1 MPKPVMS
8 SAVQPPMPIIIMTMR
23 FLKRRMFR
31 METLCRNGSRFQ
43 SSGSRSSRMRLP
55 AFGALGRISSAAG
68 FCSSACTTYHV
79 VPSAHSRYAP
89 DETSASGQS
98 KAYRMLVKPYMI
110 LYACQIIF
118 GRKYEPAAMPSTQ
131 PRTEAI
137 PA

>member
-43 SSGSRSSRMRLP
+43 ISGSRSSRMRFP
-55 AFGALGRISSAAG
+55 AFGALGRMSSAAG
-68 FCSSACTTYHV
+68 CRSSACTTYQV

-98 KAYRMLVKPYMI
+98 KAYRMPVKPYMI
-110 LYACQIIF
+110 L
-118 GRKYEPAAMPSTQ
+118 
-131 PRTEAI
+131 
-137 PA
+137 

>member
-1 MPKPVMS
+1 
-8 SAVQPPMPIIIMTMR
+8 
-23 FLKRRMFR
+23 
-31 METLCRNGSRFQ
+31 
-43 SSGSRSSRMRLP
+43 MRLP
-55 AFGALGRISSAAG
+55 AFGALGRINSAAG
-68 FCSSACTTYHV
+68 FCQFGVYD
-79 VPSAHSRYAP
+79 VPRRTERAQQICA